1 MLQLFEMQDRNSA
14 WTSLCFNQHVDD
26 TCDSRTSLTT
36 IQHHNSNPLQPEHDS
51 TCNEQFADKR
61 STCPSHLC
69 QPQIICSG
77 RSKLNQL
84 PNICQQEISGLI
96 ACGSQT
102 RSEPATRSN
111 SIDCE
116 KELPKISM
124 VNKVNH
130 EVEISRSDLIVPNG
144 K

>member
-26 TCDSRTSLTT
+26 TCDSRTSLTA

-69 QPQIICSG
+69 QPQMICSG
-77 RSKLNQL
+77 RSKLSQL

>member
-1 MLQLFEMQDRNSA
+1 MLQLFEMQDRNST

-26 TCDSRTSLTT
+26 TCDSRTSLIA

-69 QPQIICSG
+69 QPQMICSG
-77 RSKLNQL
+77 RSKLSQL